1 MVAIGFISALTLGCG
16 NSNISGNTD
25 FVYTGNNVNPGNTG
39 TVRFQFQRLLANGQ
53 TTVNLSANVPP
64 DTTELGIAFFDAD
77 GISDSNFIYGD
88 EVGFSEQVSVSG
100 VPTSAA
106 FVVITTYDA
115 KGYPISTIADTVE
128 VVAGSETTEDLS
140 DASNQAVTFEEVI
153 ISPNPINLQDGQTR
167 QIGVSAEFSNGDT
180 VSVPVGD
187 PEYDSG
193 NDAIATVSETGV
205 VTAVDPGETTVSATL
220 DIRGT
225 EQTGSAGVNVLLIVE
240 YQ

>member
-1 MVAIGFISALTLGCG
+1 MAALGFISALTLGCG

-39 TVRFQFQRLLANGQ
+39 TVRFQFQRLLANAQ
-53 TTVNLSANVPP
+53 TTVNISADVPA
-64 DTTELGIAFFDAD
+64 DTRTLDFAFFDED
-77 GISDSNFIYGD
+77 GISDSNFIYGN
-88 EVGFSEQVSVSG
+88 EVGFSEQVSISG

-128 VVAGSETTEDLS
+128 VVAGGETTENLS
-140 DASNQAVTFEEVI
+140 DAANEPVAFEDVI

-167 QIGVSAEFSNGDT
+167 QVGVSAEFSNGDT
-180 VSVPVGD
+180 VSVPVAD
-187 PEYDSG
+187 AEYDSD

-205 VTAVDPGETTVSATL
+205 VTAEAPGETSITATV

-225 EQTGSAGVNVLLIVE
+225 EQTGAAEVNVLLTEDV
-240 YQ
+240 